1 MSERTD
7 EGTTTDAVDFVTIKQ
22 KETISMQLQKSI
34 CKIKGK
40 LIGTG
45 FFCYIN
51 YENKNIPCLM
61 TNYHILDDKYIKDNN
76 KIEIIINDNKINI
89 IINIEDIIYKSK
101 KDEYDLIIIKLK
113 EGEEYMKNINYLE
126 LDDNLFNE
134 SSLKEYESI
143 YILHYLNG
151 QNASVSYGKDIIY
164 DPNYK
169 YDIQYKCNID
179 SSGGPILNLLTNKI
193 IGTKYN
199 IGTFLKEPLEN
210 IKIKNNTINNQIN
223 NNDLYNDFNIEL
235 KEPIH
240 KLNYHTGTIFCL
252 TIMNDGRL
260 VSCSSDGSIIIYNK
274 ETYKPEL
281 IIKEHSDTVKYIIQ
295 LSSGILASCSFDGSI
310 KLFNIKENK
319 YEVLQTL
326 NDHKDWVKKIIEL
339 KNKTLVSCSDDWSII
354 FYVKD
359 NIKYKKNYQ
368 ISTNGSCSN
377 IIQTKDNEICYSEYK
392 DSNERICFY
401 DLLER
406 KIKSSISNIS
416 NCNMIMMTKDLLLI
430 TGENKISIINV
441 NNYKL
446 RIINVPGAG
455 GIWGVCILNQNMLLT
470 GDDQSTIRQWRIEG
484 DNLILISKKEKA
496 HDDSIFGL
504 LNLGN
509 GHIASCSWYK
519 TIKIW

>member
-7 EGTTTDAVDFVTIKQ
+7 EGTTTGAVDSLAIKQ
-22 KETISMQLQKSI
+22 KEIISMQLQKSI

-40 LIGTG
+40 LAGTG
-45 FFCYIN
+45 FFYHIN

-126 LDDNLFNE
+126 LDDNLFNKD
-134 SSLKEYESI
+134 SLKEYKSI

-179 SSGGPILNLLTNKI
+179 SSGGPILNLLSNKI
-193 IGTKYN
+193 IGIHKGYIQKNDGIKYN
-199 IGTFLKEPLEN
+199 IGTLLKYPLKE
-210 IKIKNNTINNQIN
+210 IN
-223 NNDLYNDFNIEL
+223 NNNLYNNYNIEL
-235 KEPIH
+235 KTPIH
-240 KLNYHTGTIFCL
+240 ILKYHNDWISCL
-252 TIMNDGRL
+252 TVMNDGRL
-260 VSCSSDGSIIIYNK
+260 VSGSSDGSIIIYNK
-274 ETYKPEL
+274 ETYKPDL
-281 IIKEHSDTVKYIIQ
+281 IIEEHSDRVIYIIQ
-295 LSSGILASCSFDGSI
+295 LSSGILASCSDDNSI

-339 KNKTLVSCSDDWSII
+339 KNKTLVSCSDDNSII
-354 FYVKD
+354 FYIKD
-359 NIKYKKNYQ
+359 NIKYKKDYQ
-368 ISTNGSCSN
+368 ISTNGSCWN
-377 IIQTKDNEICYSEYK
+377 IIQTKDNEICYYEK
-392 DSNERICFY
+392 NNHTICFY

-406 KIKSSISNIS
+406 KVKSSISNIS

-430 TGENKISIINV
+430 TGENKIYIINV

-446 RIINVPGAG
+446 RIINVPEADC
-455 GIWGVCILNQNMLLT
+455 ICGVCILNQNMLLT
-470 GDDQSTIRQWRIEG
+470 GDESKIIRQWRIEG

-496 HDDSIFGL
+496 HDKSIFGL

-509 GHIASCSWYK
+509 GHIATYSGDM

>member
-1 MSERTD
+1 MSERTV

-22 KETISMQLQKSI
+22 KEIISMQLQKSI

-179 SSGGPILNLLTNKI
+179 SSGGPILNLLSNKI
-193 IGTKYN
+193 IGIHKGYIQKNDGIKYN
-199 IGTFLKEPLEN
+199 IGTLLKYPLKE
-210 IKIKNNTINNQIN
+210 IN
-223 NNDLYNDFNIEL
+223 NNNLYNNYNIEL
-235 KEPIH
+235 KNPIH
-240 KLNYHTGTIFCL
+240 ILKYHTDWVRCL
-252 TIMNDGRL
+252 TVMNDGRL
-260 VSCSSDGSIIIYNK
+260 VSCSGDGSIIIYNK
-274 ETYKPEL
+274 ETYKPDI
-281 IIKEHSDTVKYIIQ
+281 IIKEHSDAVRYITQ
-295 LSSGILASCSFDGSI
+295 LSSEILASCSDDNSI

-326 NDHKDWVKKIIEL
+326 NDHTDWVNKIIEL
-339 KNKTLVSCSDDWSII
+339 KNKTLVSCSRDHSII
-354 FYVKD
+354 FYIKD
-359 NIKYKKNYQ
+359 NIKYKKDYQ
-368 ISTNGSCSN
+368 ISTNGYCRN
-377 IIQTKDNEICYSEYK
+377 IIQTKENEICYYET
-392 DSNERICFY
+392 DNDTICFY

-406 KIKSSISNIS
+406 KVKSSISNIS
-416 NCNMIMMTKDLLLI
+416 NYNMIMMTKDLLLI

-455 GIWGVCILNQNMLLT
+455 YIRGLCILNQNMLLT
-470 GDDQSTIRQWRIEG
+470 GDESKIIRQWRIEG

-496 HDDSIFGL
+496 HDDDITDL

-509 GHIASCSWYK
+509 GHIASCSFDE

>member
-7 EGTTTDAVDFVTIKQ
+7 EGTTTDTVDFVTIKQ

-113 EGEEYMKNINYLE
+113 EEYMKNINYLE

-134 SSLKEYESI
+134 SSLKGYKSI

-164 DPNYK
+164 DSNYK

-193 IGTKYN
+193 IGIHKGCIQKNDGIKYN
-199 IGTFLKEPLEN
+199 IGTLLKYPLKE
-210 IKIKNNTINNQIN
+210 IN
-223 NNDLYNDFNIEL
+223 NNNLYNNYNIEL
-235 KEPIH
+235 KNPIH
-240 KLNYHTGTIFCL
+240 ILNDHTDSVYCL

-260 VSCSSDGSIIIYNK
+260 VSGSGDGSIIIYNK
-274 ETYKPEL
+274 ETYKPYI
-281 IIKEHSDTVKYIIQ
+281 IIKEHSKSVRYITK
-295 LSSGILASCSFDGSI
+295 LSSGILASCSVDKSI
-310 KLFNIKENK
+310 KLINIKGKK
-319 YEVLQTL
+319 YEVIQIL
-326 NDHKDWVKKIIEL
+326 NHHTKSVCQIIEL
-339 KNKTLVSCSDDWSII
+339 KNKTLVSCSSDGSII
-354 FYVKD
+354 FYIKD
-359 NIKYKKNYQ
+359 NIKYKKDYQ
-368 ISTNGSCSN
+368 ISTNGECWN
-377 IIQTKDNEICYSEYK
+377 IIQTKDNEICYNEYK
-392 DSNERICFY
+392 NGNETICFY

-406 KIKSSISNIS
+406 KVKSSISNIS

-430 TGENKISIINV
+430 TGYNKISIINV

-446 RIINVPGAG
+446 RIINVPGADY
-455 GIWGVCILNQNMLLT
+455 IWGVCILNQNMLLT
-470 GDDQSTIRQWRIEG
+470 GDDQSTIRQWRIED

-496 HDDSIFGL
+496 HDGTITDL

-509 GHIASCSWYK
+509 GHIASCSMDD

>member
-1 MSERTD
+1 MSERTV
-7 EGTTTDAVDFVTIKQ
+7 EGTTTGAVDSLAIKQ
-22 KETISMQLQKSI
+22 KEIISMQLQKSI

-113 EGEEYMKNINYLE
+113 EEYMKNINYLE

-143 YILHYLNG
+143 YILHYLNE

-169 YDIQYKCNID
+169 YDIQYKCNIG
-179 SSGGPILNLLTNKI
+179 SSGGPILNLLSNKI
-193 IGTKYN
+193 IGIHKGCIQKNDGIKYN
-199 IGTFLKEPLEN
+199 IGTFLKYPLKE
-210 IKIKNNTINNQIN
+210 IN
-223 NNDLYNDFNIEL
+223 NNNLYNNYNIEL
-235 KEPIH
+235 KNPIH
-240 KLNYHTGTIFCL
+240 ILNDHTDSVRCL
-252 TIMNDGRL
+252 TVMNDGRL
-260 VSCSSDGSIIIYNK
+260 VSGSNDKSIIIYNK
-274 ETYKPEL
+274 ETYKPDI
-281 IIKEHSDTVKYIIQ
+281 IIKEHSGAVKYIIQ
-295 LSSGILASCSFDGSI
+295 LSSGILASCSNDGSI

-326 NDHKDWVKKIIEL
+326 NDHTFWVNKIIEL
-339 KNKTLVSCSDDWSII
+339 KNKTLVSCSDDCSII
-354 FYVKD
+354 FYIKD
-359 NIKYKKNYQ
+359 NIKYKKDYQ
-368 ISTNGSCSN
+368 ISTNGYCWN
-377 IIQTKDNEICYSEYK
+377 IIQTT
-392 DSNERICFY
+392 ICFY

-406 KIKSSISNIS
+406 KVKSSISNMS
-416 NCNMIMMTKDLLLI
+416 NCNMIMMRKDLLII
-430 TGENKISIINV
+430 TGYNKISIINV

-446 RIINVPGAG
+446 RIINVPGASY
-455 GIWGVCILNQNMLLT
+455 IRGVCILNQNMLLT
-470 GDDQSTIRQWRIEG
+470 GDESKIIRQWRIEG

-496 HDDSIFGL
+496 HDLVIYGL

-509 GHIASCSWYK
+509 GHIASGSWDK